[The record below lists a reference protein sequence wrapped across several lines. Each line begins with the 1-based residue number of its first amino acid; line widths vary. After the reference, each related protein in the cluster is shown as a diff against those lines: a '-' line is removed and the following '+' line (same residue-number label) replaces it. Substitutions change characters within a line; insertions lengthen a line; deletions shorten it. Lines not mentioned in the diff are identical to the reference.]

1 MENGGLRALVRSLPK
16 AELHLHLEGTLEPEL
31 AFELARRNGVRL
43 PYDSVDELRRAYRFT
58 DLQSFLDLYE
68 GGAQVLRTEQDF
80 YDLTRAYLDRA
91 RRQGVVHAEV
101 MVDPQLHTRRG
112 VPVAAVV
119 GGLCAAL
126 EEARREHAVT
136 SRLILSFLRDRGADE
151 AMHTFDR
158 ARPWLDRFAAV
169 GLDSAEADHPPAA
182 FAEVYA
188 AARAEGL
195 SAVAHAG
202 EEGPPAYVWE
212 ALDVLRVDRVDHGVR
227 AVEDPRLLD
236 RLAADQVPL
245 DVCPLS
251 NVALGVVPELGA
263 HALPALM
270 DAGVLVTVNSDDPA
284 YFGGYVEDNYVA
296 VAQAFALDRT
306 AIVGL
311 VRNSF
316 TASLL
321 SRAEIDVH
329 LARLDGLQAA
339 ATGD

>member
-1 MENGGLRALVRSLPK
+1 
-16 AELHLHLEGTLEPEL
+16 
-31 AFELARRNGVRL
+31 L
-43 PYDSVDELRRAYRFT
+43 PYDSVDELRRAYRFA

-101 MVDPQLHTRRG
+101 MVDPQLHTGRG
-112 VPVAAVV
+112 VPLAAVV
-119 GGLCAAL
+119 EGLCAAL
-126 EEARREHAVT
+126 EQARREHAVT

-151 AMHTFDR
+151 AMHTFDQ
-158 ARPWLDRFAAV
+158 ARPWLDRFAAI
-169 GLDSAEADHPPAA
+169 GLDSAEAGHPPAA

-202 EEGPPAYVWE
+202 EEGPPAYVWQ

-227 AVEDPRLLD
+227 ALEDPRLLE
-236 RLAADQVPL
+236 RLATDQVPL

-251 NVALGVVPELGA
+251 NVALGVVPDLGA
-263 HALPALM
+263 HALPALL
-270 DAGVLVTVNSDDPA
+270 DAGVLVTINSDDPA

-296 VAQAFALDRT
+296 VAQAFALDR
-306 AIVGL
+306 AAVVAL

-321 SRAEIDVH
+321 SRAEIDGH
-329 LARLDGLQAA
+329 LARLDGLQAPA
-339 ATGD
+339 AGDQGAEGAGVG